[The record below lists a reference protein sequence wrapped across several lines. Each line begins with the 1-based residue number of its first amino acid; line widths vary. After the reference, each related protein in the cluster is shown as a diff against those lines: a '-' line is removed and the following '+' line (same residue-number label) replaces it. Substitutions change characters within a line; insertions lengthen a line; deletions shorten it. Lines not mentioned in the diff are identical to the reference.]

1 MKSIKYTLLS
11 FLLASSL
18 MSCDDFFD
26 IKPATFI
33 PAENVWN
40 DPDVVNS
47 VIAEMY
53 SSMQLELFFYANGFF
68 DFSHTDLSYCSDE
81 AAVSWANGV
90 FANTPNVVV
99 YGDDWFYMYGD
110 TYKGI
115 RQCNTFIRQSETAAI
130 DPSEKNSVV
139 AEARFIR
146 AFHYFNLVKRLGGVP
161 LITEVQEYD
170 GDLTA
175 LQVPRNKEDEVWDFI
190 RTEMD
195 DIVDD
200 LPETRSESEKYRITR
215 YAAYALKSRACLYA
229 ASIAKYGKQDD
240 EHCVGVPST
249 KAAMYWEAAADA
261 AEEVINGGHYELYG
275 YNVAAGQRT
284 ENFRQIFFDESASNK
299 EMIWAKGY
307 SLPDVKHNYTRYFV
321 PFSFTRN
328 GYGCSGTPTL
338 EFVEAFEYIDGSDG
352 ELRVQN
358 GDGSY
363 IKYGDM
369 IDLFKNKDPRL
380 AATVC
385 LPGDK
390 FQTSFIEVRRG
401 IAKGMQIPD
410 KSNWVN
416 DQSKTESL
424 ADGQEL
430 TVLGK
435 DGPTVAKNPTKTGF
449 YARKFIDEDVADYNM
464 CSNPWPVFRLA
475 EMYLNLAEARMELG
489 NLAAA
494 KKAVNMVRHRA
505 GIKELDDVEVTLDRI
520 RNERRVELAYE
531 SHRYWDLRRWRIA
544 ATPRA
549 DNGGKGVLDNSP
561 ITSLFPWAVYED
573 GTKISE
579 IDGRVVPKSYIFS
592 RESGYDRV
600 NRPGKQFLE
609 RHYYIKLSDADLKTN
624 PKLVQNPHF

>member
-1 MKSIKYTLLS
+1 
-11 FLLASSL
+11 
-18 MSCDDFFD
+18 
-26 IKPATFI
+26 
-33 PAENVWN
+33 
-40 DPDVVNS
+40 
-47 VIAEMY
+47 
-53 SSMQLELFFYANGFF
+53 MQLELFFYANGFF

-200 LPETRSESEKYRITR
+200 LPEIRSESEKYRITR

-261 AEEVINGGHYELYG
+261 AEEVINSGHYELYG

-284 ENFRQIFFDESASNK
+284 ENFHQIFFDESASNR

-358 GDGSY
+358 EDGSY

-416 DQSKTESL
+416 DQSKTEAL

-494 KKAVNMVRHRA
+494 KAAVNMVRHRA
-505 GIKELDDVEVTLDRI
+505 GIKELDVVEVTLDRI